1 MDPSR
6 RNKGKLGMDSLVH
19 PLPPLLKVCRPDEPY
34 RLAKDIFPICLDKSW
49 NSTKTKQDRRIH
61 KIETWA
67 VEGLPRWESCLP
79 WEYEELS
86 SDPQYPCKAWARQH
100 RPKLPCCREEGRKG
114 GCYAASLAKA
124 GQVLCLNRVGMKR
137 THEVEF
143 WLPHPHIQGA
153 NKEIYLKFL
162 SLFLFFFQEKKK
174 KGKPGQLP
182 NQFQAW
188 DGGWWTNGQLW

>member
-19 PLPPLLKVCRPDEPY
+19 PLPPPLKVCRPDEPY
-34 RLAKDIFPICLDKSW
+34 RFAKDIFPICLDKSW

-61 KIETWA
+61 KTETWA
-67 VEGLPRWESCLP
+67 VEGLPQWESCLP
-79 WEYEELS
+79 WEYKELS
-86 SDPQYPCKAWARQH
+86 SDPEYPCKAWAWQH
-100 RPKLPCCREEGRKG
+100 RPKLPCCRGESRKG

-124 GQVLCLNRVGMKR
+124 GQVLCLNGVDMKR
-137 THEVEF
+137 
-143 WLPHPHIQGA
+143 LPHPHNQGA
-153 NKEIYLKFL
+153 NKEIYLKFVKFISVLL
-162 SLFLFFFQEKKK
+162 SEKRKK

-188 DGGWWTNGQLW
+188 DGGWWTNGQSW